1 MTLSEYASLAA
12 LLLGIAGVIIIMK
25 PWDID

>member
-1 MTLSEYASLAA
+1 MTISEYASIAA

-25 PWDID
+25 PWDLD